1 MIEFMDKKEKRYV
14 VSVDMY
20 VYGTDDYM
28 ARKNAHKIIDKIDE
42 ENPNARP
49 SVTELG
55 EQPFATMSYRKLDDH
70 SKPIPKVK
78 DLPLPF

>member
-1 MIEFMDKKEKRYV
+1 MKEQKRYTV
-14 VSVDMY
+14 QMDVY
-20 VYGTDDYM
+20 VWAEDDYL
-28 ARKNAHKIIDKIDE
+28 ARKEAYKIVDKIDE
-42 ENPNARP
+42 KYPNARP

-78 DLPLPF
+78 NKPLPF